1 MTGRTIGRTESQT
14 AGDTTDRAAG
24 AEHGPADAG
33 PLLSVRD
40 LSVEFTTRHGPV
52 RAVRGVDL
60 ALRPGQCLAVVGESG
75 SGKSVTA
82 RTLVGLAG
90 RTATVRAAELRFE
103 GADLRRNSEQQWR
116 RLRGARIGFV
126 LQDALSSLDPLRR
139 VGDEIAEPLTV
150 HRLFNRRERAARV
163 VELLTDVGVP
173 EPALRAR
180 QYPHELSGGLR
191 QRALI
196 ASAIAAGP
204 PLLIADEPTTA
215 LDATVQAQVLDLLA
229 ARRDEGAAV
238 LLISHDLTVVG
249 RMADHVAVMYAGM
262 VVEEGPVERLL
273 TRPVHPY
280 TADLLAAA
288 PSFDRAARPRRR
300 AGAVLAPPADGP
312 GCPYS
317 TRCALADSRCRAE
330 LPPLLPLPRKGPLDA
345 DGAADGGTVR
355 CWHAGET
362 AAEDTTGDRDAAE
375 AAPRP
380 KPRGNPAEPLIDATD
395 LVKRFR
401 SPDRTWRHAVDG
413 VSFRLRPGEALGVV
427 GESGSGKT
435 TLAHLVTGMLAPDQG
450 AVRLDGEPWS
460 EATERARRPRRSRVQ
475 TVQQSPLESFDP
487 RFSVE
492 RIVGEALGSPG
503 RRAAAAERERI
514 TELLRR
520 VGLDPSVL
528 QRRGVELSGGQRQ
541 RVAIARALA
550 PEPEI
555 IVCDEPVS
563 ALDVSVQAQILD
575 LFAALRADLGV
586 ALLFISHDLG
596 VIREVCDRVLVM
608 KDGTVVEEGDVAQVF
623 DAPRHPYTQTLL
635 AALTRTAA
643 LAGSSRAAH
652 PRDRTAVSDEL
663 SGTDLL

>member
-1 MTGRTIGRTESQT
+1 MTGRTTGETVGTT
-14 AGDTTDRAAG
+14 AGRAAG
-24 AEHGPADAG
+24 GAARPADTG
-33 PLLSVRD
+33 VLLSVRD
-40 LSVEFTTRHGPV
+40 LSVEFETRHGAV

-60 ALRPGQCLAVVGESG
+60 TVHAGQCLAVVGESG

-82 RTLVGLAG
+82 RTLLGLAG
-90 RTATVRAAELRFE
+90 RNATVRAAELSFE
-103 GADLRRNSEQQWR
+103 DTDLRRHSEQQWR

-139 VGDEIAEPLTV
+139 IGDEISEPLAV
-150 HRLFNRRERAARV
+150 HGLINRRSRAARV

-229 ARRDEGAAV
+229 ARRDAGAAV

-249 RMADHVAVMYAGM
+249 RMADHIAVMYAGL
-262 VVEEGPVERLL
+262 VVEEGPAGRLL

-280 TADLLAAA
+280 TADLLTAA
-288 PSFDRAARPRRR
+288 PSFDRAARPPRRTP
-300 AGAVLAPPADGP
+300 GALLPPPADGP

-330 LPPLLPLPRKGPLDA
+330 LPPLEPLSPLLQKA
-345 DGAADGGTVR
+345 PAVVGTGLDGAVR

-362 AAEDTTGDRDAAE
+362 AAETPNGSAAGTQAPPRRSASE
-375 AAPRP
+375 AAT
-380 KPRGNPAEPLIDATD
+380 EPVVEARA

-401 SPDRTWRHAVDG
+401 SPDGTWRHAVDD
-413 VSFRLRPGEALGVV
+413 VSFRLQAGEALGIV

-435 TLAHLVTGMLAPDQG
+435 TLAHLVMGMLPPDEG
-450 AVRLDGEPWS
+450 AVRLDGKPWS
-460 EATERARRPRRSRVQ
+460 EATEKERRPRRSRVQ
-475 TVQQSPLESFDP
+475 TVHQDPLDSFDP

-492 RIVGEALGSPG
+492 RIVGEALGRPG

-514 TELLRR
+514 TELLGR
-520 VGLDPSVL
+520 VGLDASIL
-528 QRRGVELSGGQRQ
+528 HRRGAELSGGQRQ

-550 PEPEI
+550 PGPEV

-575 LFAALRADLGV
+575 LFAALRGELGV

-596 VIREVCDRVLVM
+596 VIRQVCDRVLVM
-608 KDGTVVEEGDVAQVF
+608 KDGAVVEEGEVTAVF
-623 DAPRHPYTQTLL
+623 DTPQHPYTQALL

-643 LAGSSRAAH
+643 FSDAPDDPGGAAFSAS
-652 PRDRTAVSDEL
+652 PEGA
-663 SGTDLL
+663 

>member
-1 MTGRTIGRTESQT
+1 MTGQT
-14 AGDTTDRAAG
+14 TGGIAGDTTDRAAG
-24 AEHGPADAG
+24 AADGPADVG

-40 LSVEFTTRHGPV
+40 LSVEFDTRHGPV

-60 ALRPGQCLAVVGESG
+60 ALRSGQCLAVVGESG

-90 RTATVRAAELRFE
+90 RNATVRAAELGFE
-103 GADLRRNSEQQWR
+103 GADLRRNGEQQWR

-139 VGDEIAEPLTV
+139 VGDEIAEPLAV
-150 HRLFNRRERAARV
+150 HGLLNRRERTARV
-163 VELLTDVGVP
+163 VDLLTDVGVP
-173 EPALRAR
+173 EAALRAR

-229 ARRDEGAAV
+229 ARRDGGAAV

-249 RMADHVAVMYAGM
+249 RMADHIAVMYAGL

-273 TRPVHPY
+273 NRPSHPY
-280 TADLLAAA
+280 TVDLLAAA
-288 PSFDRAARPRRR
+288 PSFDRAARPSRRT
-300 AGAVLAPPADGP
+300 AGVVLAPPADGP

-330 LPPLLPLPRKGPLDA
+330 LPPLLPLPRKGPPPV
-345 DGAADGGTVR
+345 DGADAGGTVR
-355 CWHAGET
+355 CWHAGESP
-362 AAEDTTGDRDAAE
+362 AGATGDDGAVAE
-375 AAPRP
+375 AAPAP
-380 KPRGNPAEPLIDATD
+380 SPSKGQAEPLIDARE

-413 VSFRLRPGEALGVV
+413 VSFRLRPGEALGIV

-435 TLAHLVTGMLAPDQG
+435 TLAHLVTGMLAPDEG
-450 AVRLDGEPWS
+450 TVRLDGEAWS
-460 EATERARRPRRSRVQ
+460 DATERERRPRRSRVQ
-475 TVQQSPLESFDP
+475 TVQQNPLESFDP

-492 RIVGEALGSPG
+492 RIVGEALGRPG
-503 RRAAAAERERI
+503 RRAAAAERRRI
-514 TELLRR
+514 TELLHR
-520 VGLDPSVL
+520 VGLDGSVL
-528 QRRGVELSGGQRQ
+528 QRRGAELSGGQRQ

-550 PEPEI
+550 PEPEV

-575 LFAALRADLGV
+575 LFAALRGDLGV

-596 VIREVCDRVLVM
+596 VIREICDRVLVM
-608 KDGTVVEEGDVAQVF
+608 KDGKVVEEGDVARVF
-623 DAPRHPYTQTLL
+623 DAPQHPYTQALL

-643 LAGSSRAAH
+643 LAGSSRAHVPVRAAL
-652 PRDRTAVSDEL
+652 PGEL
-663 SGTDLL
+663 SGTELL